1 MALRAAVAAP
11 RGLRRLFS
19 TSPFSSSLNPPQR
32 PQAEPSTNLFVSGT
46 IKNLSFSFRFCLFLI
61 SNQFIFLNSSFCF
74 GHFVWTVCCLFVV
87 LMETDF
93 PECDCYFK
101 IRCQNFYLFIWKNL
115 ESIQL
120 VAWELMLALF
130 SLCDLGMF
138 GIEVILTFNCQ
149 LSRISRS
156 IHWHY

>member
-46 IKNLSFSFRFCLFLI
+46 IKNLSFSFRFCLFLT

-101 IRCQNFYLFIWKNL
+101 IRCQNFYLFIYL
-115 ESIQL
+115 EKFGINSTGCLGIDVGSIQF
-120 VAWELMLALF
+120 M
-130 SLCDLGMF
+130 
-138 GIEVILTFNCQ
+138 
-149 LSRISRS
+149 
-156 IHWHY
+156 